1 MALACGGGKDKTQM
15 GGLISF
21 LLTKRFESLSV
32 SRYDS
37 VENALCELA
46 LPNYVEHLTNV
57 TIIMA

>member
-1 MALACGGGKDKTQM
+1 MVSGRDRAQM

-21 LLTKRFESLSV
+21 LLTERFETLSV
-32 SRYDS
+32 SRRDC